1 MPRRVLTGRVTS
13 DKMDKTIT
21 VLVDR
26 RVMHPLYKKFIR
38 RSKKYAA
45 HDEANECKVG
55 DKVRIIECPPISKR
69 KTWTVIERN
78 GDTIGSAPADALA
91 AAGAQHTH
99 A

>member
-21 VLVDR
+21 VLVVR

-45 HDEANECKVG
+45 HDEVNECKVG
-55 DKVRIIECPPISKR
+55 DMVRIIECAPISKR
-69 KTWTVIERN
+69 KTWTVVERN
-78 GDTIGSAPADALA
+78 GAKVGPAADQTVSA
-91 AAGAQHTH
+91 
-99 A
+99 